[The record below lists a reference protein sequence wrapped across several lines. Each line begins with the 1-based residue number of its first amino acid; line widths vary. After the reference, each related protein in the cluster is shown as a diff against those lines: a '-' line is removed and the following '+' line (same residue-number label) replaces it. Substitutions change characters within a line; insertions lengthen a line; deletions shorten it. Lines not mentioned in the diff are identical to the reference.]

1 MLILPYLLVII
12 KNIIYG
18 SSIFFT
24 ASLTESTDVLDVL
37 ALRFLLSLTVMW
49 VLKTLGVIKI
59 KVGVRD
65 LFRLSGRS
73 SAIRTL
79 ILTAI
84 FEPVLYMLFETLGIS
99 MTTNVTTAIIIAL
112 SPIVTCIF
120 EIVFLRE
127 RCSLAEKILLGVGI
141 VGVVYVALKTKS
153 SGGESSPLGILFLV
167 LAVICGSLFAVF
179 SRKAS
184 REFSA
189 MEVTYVSCML
199 GAVAFNA
206 INTVRHIVR
215 GSLLHYFD
223 PYFDLSNIIGFIF
236 LGVISTVVATGCN
249 NYCLGRLQA
258 STVAAFG
265 GLSTVVTI
273 LIGVFIGGEK
283 LFYYHYI
290 GIFLIAVRMIGVSL
304 ISFRRTNSGMKLPE
318 ITESNA
324 KMSKCGTK

>member
-37 ALRFLLSLTVMW
+37 ALRFLLSLVVMW
-49 VLKTLGVIKI
+49 GLKTFGVLKI

-65 LFRLSGRS
+65 LFKTSGRS

-99 MTTNVTTAIIIAL
+99 MTSSVMTAIIIAL
-112 SPIVTCIF
+112 SPIATCIL
-120 EIVFLRE
+120 EIVFLHE

-141 VGVVYVALKTKS
+141 LGVVYVALMSGGT
-153 SGGESSPLGILFLV
+153 GGESSPLGILFLV

-179 SRKAS
+179 SRKSS

-199 GAVAFNA
+199 GAAAFNA
-206 INTVRHIVR
+206 INIVRHIVR
-215 GSLLHYFD
+215 GTLLHYLD
-223 PYFDLSNIIGFIF
+223 PYFDVGNIIGFVF

-258 STVAAFG
+258 STVSAFG

-273 LIGVFIGGEK
+273 LIGVFVGGET
-283 LFYYHYI
+283 LYYYHYI
-290 GIFLIAVRMIGVSL
+290 GIFLIAVRMVGVSI
-304 ISFRRTNSGMKLPE
+304 ISFRRANKGMKAPLNAE
-318 ITESNA
+318 DEA